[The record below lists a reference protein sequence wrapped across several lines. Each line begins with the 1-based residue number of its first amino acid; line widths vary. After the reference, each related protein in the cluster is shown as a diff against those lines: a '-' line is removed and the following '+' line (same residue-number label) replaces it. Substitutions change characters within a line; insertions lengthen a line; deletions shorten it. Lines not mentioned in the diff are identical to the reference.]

1 MARGKQMI
9 RDLLILKH
17 CKVTQHIN
25 YLLIPVSNFEINKRG
40 AIKFNKLYL
49 WFKKQN
55 LYKLERTSSGGIKN
69 GSHMKVPAW
78 DVRANKYCVEIT
90 AILEGYAW
98 RIQFRT
104 KTPKQLSGRT
114 AFTKFK
120 KLLLKD
126 GVDLDQYV
134 IDNGP
139 EVKKEIDTYLVK
151 ANHEF
156 YLDKIFIRAHHIDFH
171 SSFAGGL
178 ANTHPEFRP
187 TLEKIFRDREK
198 DEMNKHI
205 LNFSVGFMQSI
216 QGCNARWAHL
226 SKDAIGDNNKR
237 VKELAKEVE
246 NAGRKVLLFNTD
258 GFWYDGE
265 IYHGKG
271 EGLGLGEWHNDHINC
286 KFRMS
291 SAGVYEFIENGEYTP
306 VVRGI
311 PNDSKSEWKWGDIYT
326 KKAVPD
332 IFTFTEE
339 EGVKLNGEKI

>member
-1 MARGKQMI
+1 MI
-9 RDLLILKH
+9 KELKELKH
-17 CKVTQHIN
+17 CKASCRIN
-25 YLLIPVSNFEINKRG
+25 YLLIPVSNFPINKKG
-40 AIKFNKLYL
+40 AVAFNKIYL
-49 WFKKQN
+49 WLKKQS
-55 LYKLERTSSGGIKN
+55 LYKLKRTRSGGIEN
-69 GSHMKVPAW
+69 GSHMRVPAW

-90 AILEGYAW
+90 AILEGFAW

-104 KTPKQLSGRT
+104 ETPKKLSGRT

-120 KLLLKD
+120 RLLLKD
-126 GVDLDQYV
+126 GIDLDQYA

-139 EVKKEIDTYLVK
+139 EVKKEIESYIVK
-151 ANHEF
+151 AHHQF
-156 YLDKIFIRAHHIDFH
+156 YLDKIFSNAHHIDFH
-171 SSFAGGL
+171 SSFTAGL

-187 TLEKIFRDREK
+187 TLEKLFRDREK

-205 LNFSVGFMQSI
+205 LNFSIGFMQSI
-216 QGCNARWAHL
+216 SGCNARWAHL
-226 SKDAIGDNNKR
+226 SKDAIKDNNDR
-237 VKELAKEVE
+237 VRNLAQEVE
-246 NAGRKVLLFNTD
+246 NAGRKVLVFNTD
-258 GFWYDGE
+258 GFWYDGP

-271 EGLGLGEWHNDHINC
+271 EGEGLGQWHNDHINC

-291 SAGVYEFIENGEYTP
+291 SAGVYEFIEDGEYFP

-311 PNDSKSEWKWGDIYT
+311 PNDTKLNWEWGDIYT